1 MAEEYKL
8 FYKFRNLERVFEHKE
23 LENQEIYFALP
34 EELNDPMDCQPNIVF
49 KGDNIVWLN
58 LLRNLLVNLTSDAM
72 LIDCINH
79 PTIPFSSQY
88 FDMTSSMSLHH
99 NEYLN
104 KLYNDVYSYLEND
117 LEIICKMLSKFNKP
131 IPKDF
136 VTIILFKIMDLY
148 ISVIDTHIHKN
159 KLQENIYNDYINDI
173 KNKINIFKDMN
184 IEVCNY
190 KTFRKA
196 FNDVLAYYNA
206 KNDEYKKHFI
216 FDFFM
221 NYINRFNE
229 FLFPYIRIASFSEI
243 YSNTLMWSHYADEH
257 RGICMI
263 FNVTCENNLYKFN
276 LFLNDKKEPLL
287 SPFGA
292 IKYKE
297 KKTDI
302 NIFTNNY
309 LTTFEKFYKDWFYH
323 PKTNKKSKYAPNR
336 SLHDNDTMLQLGST
350 FLESFFV
357 KSKEWEYEKE
367 YRMYTINKNS
377 NKQNI
382 RYDFSSLNGIIFGI
396 KTPLKDKLKIID
408 IIKEKC
414 KKENRKNF
422 NFYQAYYNAD
432 ENKIDTYLIDDKL
445 FTEHK

>member
-1 MAEEYKL
+1 MAEENKL
-8 FYKFRNLERVFEHKE
+8 FYKFRNLESVFDYKE

-34 EELNDPMDCQPNIVF
+34 EELNDPMDCQPKIVF
-49 KGDNIVWLN
+49 EGDNILWLN

-72 LIDCINH
+72 LINCINH

-88 FDMTSSMSLHH
+88 YDMTSSMSLLH

-117 LEIICKMLSKFNKP
+117 LETISNILAKFDKP

-136 VTIILFKIMDLY
+136 VSIILFKIMDLY
-148 ISVIDTHIHKN
+148 ISVLDKYTHKN
-159 KLQENIYNDYINDI
+159 KLHKDKYNNYINEI
-173 KNKINIFKDMN
+173 INTINFFKD
-184 IEVCNY
+184 IDTEVY
-190 KTFRKA
+190 DYRK
-196 FNDVLAYYNA
+196 FSDILAYYNT
-206 KNDEYKKHFI
+206 KNDEYKKHFT

-229 FLFPYIRIASFSEI
+229 FLFPYIRIASFSKI

-257 RGICMI
+257 KGICMI
-263 FNVTCENNLYKFN
+263 FNVPCINNLYKFD
-276 LFLNDKKEPLL
+276 LILNDKKEPFFY
-287 SPFGA
+287 PFEQV
-292 IKYKE
+292 KYIE

-302 NIFTNNY
+302 NLFTNNY
-309 LTTFEKFYKDWFYH
+309 ITLFEKFYKDWFYH
-323 PKTNKKSKYAPNR
+323 PKTNKKSKYAPNSSVYDR
-336 SLHDNDTMLQLGST
+336 DTILKLGRT

-367 YRMYTINKNS
+367 CRMIILNANS

-382 RYDFSSLNGIIFGI
+382 RYNFSSLNGIIFGI
-396 KTPLKDKLKIID
+396 KTPLKDKLKVID
-408 IIKEKC
+408 IIQEKC
-414 KKENRKNF
+414 KKENRENF

-432 ENKIDTYLIDDKL
+432 KNKIDTYLIDDKL
-445 FTEHK
+445 FMEHK